1 MDVESFLRVSKNKKK
16 KRSQHLK
23 KNQKRLIYF
32 KKNQDCCLYIIN
44 FVNYYALNLNLRIFV
59 DILTMLLDAVEF
71 LALRL
76 LINDTIF
83 VMFCLVK

>member
-1 MDVESFLRVSKNKKK
+1 MLKAFSGSVKIKKETLTTFKKK
-16 KRSQHLK
+16 SKTINL
-23 KNQKRLIYF
+23 LL
-32 KKNQDCCLYIIN
+32 KNQDCCLYIIN

>member
-1 MDVESFLRVSKNKKK
+1 MDVESFLRVSKNKKET
-16 KRSQHLK
+16 LTTFK

>member
-1 MDVESFLRVSKNKKK
+1 MDVESFLRVSKNKKETLTTFK
-16 KRSQHLK
+16 KKSKTINL
-23 KNQKRLIYF
+23 L